1 MIWLDRNESASAKQ
15 RFYSM
20 ASKAKYTD
28 IYAKARFK
36 AEPWHLTDLRMRK
49 EAENAYRSNNDNGTD
64 GV

>member
-28 IYAKARFK
+28 IYAKARFE
-36 AEPWHLTDLRMRK
+36 AEPWHLTDIKKRK
-49 EAENAYRSNNDNGTD
+49 EIMNEPYGSTGSEAEN
-64 GV
+64 